1 MDIISLPIEIDK
13 KVIDS
18 RFRLVII
25 ASQKAIEL
33 SKNLKP
39 TTQSKNK
46 KITTNAILDAV
57 TGKIEFFTHEEAR
70 MNIKKAEKL
79 DYRRWA
85 SEKKKPVGDISD
97 IEKDL
102 KVYLNEQGKMTPED
116 AFYQLDGFNEAE
128 ASKQTEQIEGMSDS
142 QENQED
148 DE

>member
-1 MDIISLPIEIDK
+1 MDIISLPLEIDK
-13 KVIDS
+13 EKIDS

-33 SKNLKP
+33 SKNFKP

-57 TGKIEFFTHEEAR
+57 TGKVEFFTGEEAR
-70 MNIKKAEKL
+70 MNLEKAEQL
-79 DYRRWA
+79 DYRRWV
-85 SEKKKPVGDISD
+85 SEKKKPVGDITD

-102 KVYLNEQGKMTPED
+102 KVYLNEQEKVSPED
-116 AFYQLDGFNEAE
+116 AFYLFEGFNEVE
-128 ASKQTEQIEGMSDS
+128 IPEQTEQIEEILDS
-142 QENQED
+142 QENKEN